1 MFKKH
6 LSLYQESLLQ
16 YFEQMSSIVMVIINS
31 NLEIIDCNQGLIKL
45 LNLSHEPVGRKISDF
60 ISTESTKTIPL
71 PLPNE
76 IHPFK
81 FLFQGE
87 NTFSF
92 LVYGAI
98 IGLNDSYLIIGEKP
112 VLTGDSTISTISS
125 LNNELTDLVREL
137 NKKNKALEKA
147 NATIQKLM
155 NTDPLTNL
163 WNRRYFMNQL
173 ETAFS
178 FANRHL
184 SPLSLVMA
192 DIDHFKTIN
201 DTFGHSVGDQ
211 VLIDVSNIFIKDSR
225 IEDIVARFGGE
236 EFIFLLPQ
244 THFLVAANLAE
255 RLRKMVEDY
264 RFSQIEFQITVSFGV
279 TEKTQFDTL
288 ESLLKNVDD
297 ALYQAKRKGRNQ
309 TFISQNTQH
318 QN

>member
-1 MFKKH
+1 
-6 LSLYQESLLQ
+6 
-16 YFEQMSSIVMVIINS
+16 
-31 NLEIIDCNQGLIKL
+31 
-45 LNLSHEPVGRKISDF
+45 
-60 ISTESTKTIPL
+60 
-71 PLPNE
+71 
-76 IHPFK
+76 
-81 FLFQGE
+81 
-87 NTFSF
+87 
-92 LVYGAI
+92 
-98 IGLNDSYLIIGEKP
+98 
-112 VLTGDSTISTISS
+112 
-125 LNNELTDLVREL
+125 
-137 NKKNKALEKA
+137 
-147 NATIQKLM
+147 M

-244 THFLVAANLAE
+244 THSLVAANLAE
-255 RLRKMVEDY
+255 RLRKLVEDY

-279 TEKTQFDTL
+279 AEKTQFNII
-288 ESLLKNVDD
+288 ESLLKNVDN

-309 TFISQNTQH
+309 TFIRQNTQH

>member
-1 MFKKH
+1 MFKKY
-6 LSLYQESLLQ
+6 LSIYQESLFQ

-31 NLEIIDCNQGLIKL
+31 NLEIIGCNQGLIKL
-45 LNLSHEPVGRKISDF
+45 LNLSHEPIGRTISDF

-71 PLPNE
+71 PSPNE

-92 LVYGAI
+92 LVFGTI

-112 VLTGDSTISTISS
+112 VLTGDNTISTISS

-147 NATIQKLM
+147 NDTIQKLM

-163 WNRRYFMNQL
+163 WNRRYFMIQL
-173 ETAFS
+173 ESAFS
-178 FANRHL
+178 FAKRHH

-192 DIDHFKTIN
+192 DIDHFKTVN
-201 DTFGHSVGDQ
+201 DIHGHSVGDQ
-211 VLIDVSNIFIKDSR
+211 VLIDVSNIFIKYSR

-244 THFLVAANLAE
+244 THSLVAANLAE

-264 RFSQIEFQITVSFGV
+264 HFPQYGFRITVSFGV
-279 TEKTQFDTL
+279 AEKTPNDTL
-288 ESLLKNVDD
+288 ESLLKNADD

-309 TFISQNTQH
+309 TFICQKTQRQN
-318 QN
+318 